1 MRRRSPYRRVRIGNI
16 TRSELIK
23 NDDERWRLLTPDG
36 KYLFRVWIMGF
47 ITDKFIEEGNFTNL
61 KVEDG
66 SGAIIVKSNEETLD
80 KFQQWD
86 KIEVL
91 GQIQISEGN
100 EEIDVFL
107 SPDIIQIISEDNW
120 FLYHRLMIVKQLHH
134 SALAGVKSA
143 TIGGVELEGVASIED
158 LKKRLKEIVKTLDTG
173 NGVTLEQF
181 CQELPNI
188 DEAQIFDAIT
198 ELLESGEF
206 FEPKVGI
213 YSSAFDS

>member
-1 MRRRSPYRRVRIGNI
+1 MRRRNPYQRVRIGSI

-23 NDDERWRLLTPDG
+23 DEEDRWRLLTPSG
-36 KYLFRVWIMGF
+36 KYLFRVWIMGV
-47 ITDKFIEEGNFTNL
+47 ITEKYTDESNITNL

-66 SGAIIVKSNEETLD
+66 SGVIVVKSTENTLD

-86 KIEVL
+86 KIEIL
-91 GQIQISEGN
+91 GYIQISEGT

-107 SPDIIQIISEDNW
+107 SPDIAQFVNDDNW
-120 FLYHRLMIVKQLHH
+120 FLFHRLKIVQQFRH
-134 SALAGVKSA
+134 SALIQVKSA

-158 LKKRLKEIVKTLDTG
+158 LKKNLKEIVKNLDKG
-173 NGVTLEQF
+173 NGVTLEQLS
-181 CQELPNI
+181 QELPNI

>member
-1 MRRRSPYRRVRIGNI
+1 
-16 TRSELIK
+16 
-23 NDDERWRLLTPDG
+23 
-36 KYLFRVWIMGF
+36 
-47 ITDKFIEEGNFTNL
+47 
-61 KVEDG
+61 
-66 SGAIIVKSNEETLD
+66 
-80 KFQQWD
+80 
-86 KIEVL
+86 
-91 GQIQISEGN
+91 
-100 EEIDVFL
+100 EIDVFL

-120 FLYHRLMIVKQLHH
+120 FLYHRLKIVKQRHH

-143 TIGGVELEGVASIED
+143 TIGGVELEGIASIED
-158 LKKRLKEIVKTLDTG
+158 LKKRLKEIVKTLDKG

-181 CQELPNI
+181 CQELTNI

>member
-1 MRRRSPYRRVRIGNI
+1 MGVITEKYTDESNI
-16 TRSELIK
+16 
-23 NDDERWRLLTPDG
+23 
-36 KYLFRVWIMGF
+36 
-47 ITDKFIEEGNFTNL
+47 TNL

-66 SGAIIVKSNEETLD
+66 SGVIVVKSTENTLD

-86 KIEVL
+86 KIEIL
-91 GQIQISEGN
+91 GYIQISEGT

-107 SPDIIQIISEDNW
+107 SPDIAQFVNDDNW
-120 FLYHRLMIVKQLHH
+120 FLFHRLKIVQQFRH
-134 SALAGVKSA
+134 SALIQVKSA

-158 LKKRLKEIVKTLDTG
+158 LKKKLKDIVKNLDKG
-173 NGVTLEQF
+173 NGVTLEQLS
-181 CQELPNI
+181 QELPNI

>member
-1 MRRRSPYRRVRIGNI
+1 MRRRSPYQRVRIESI

-23 NDDERWRLLTPDG
+23 DEEDRWRLLTPSG
-36 KYLFRVWIMGF
+36 KYLFRVWIMGV
-47 ITDKFIEEGNFTNL
+47 ITEKYTGESNITNL

-66 SGAIIVKSNEETLD
+66 SGVIVVKSTENTLD

-86 KIEVL
+86 KIEIL
-91 GQIQISEGN
+91 GYIQISEGT

-107 SPDIIQIISEDNW
+107 SPDIAQFVNDDNW
-120 FLYHRLMIVKQLHH
+120 FLFHRLKIVQQFRH
-134 SALAGVKSA
+134 SPLIQVKSA

-158 LKKRLKEIVKTLDTG
+158 LKKKLKEIVKNLDKG
-173 NGVTLEQF
+173 NGVTLEQLS
-181 CQELPNI
+181 QELPNI